1 MESERCLRG
10 LVADSG
16 RASHRSESTGWFI
29 ASCEMSREQ
38 SVTGKKENI
47 HTRAAIPFLK
57 ARPAAYLTSR
67 LWLSL
72 ASSVAR
78 VWR

>member
-10 LVADSG
+10 LVEDSG

-38 SVTGKKENI
+38 SVTGKKETYI
-47 HTRAAIPFLK
+47 LGRRYHF
-57 ARPAAYLTSR
+57 
-67 LWLSL
+67 
-72 ASSVAR
+72 
-78 VWR
+78 